1 MPNSEAAKAIEAV
14 LRRIPDRWETIAVD
28 QLTSTE
34 QRVLRLLVGAG
45 LAEHRA
51 TVRIEMAGQA
61 EAFEATIAV
70 TGEAGLLQAIEPVLA
85 ETWARWSGAL
95 SDWNRSTGAGG
106 RPFRMTK
113 VGGEEWRLT
122 EHGVMARA
130 DLDVPLDRR
139 LSPGA
144 AAIVGSRERVINF
157 VLKAGPLAERPIVPG
172 SGRLVALRT
181 VPSGAGIAPAPS
193 TAPMPINLANAC
205 EIAAALREALLP
217 MFEAAMRPG
226 APETTAPAAGPAAP
240 ASGMSWQE
248 AMRLAEAHVK
258 KHDGAFPG
266 RNELARIIGCSRAT
280 MTKAIKQSPYLKA
293 RAAEAKKSG
302 IREMQL
308 KAPIDRA
315 PAGDDSAPRR
325 SDLSANNGNAEPEP
339 LDAYHAGD
347 DEEEDPADTVHKL
360 AAQQRAELM
369 REERQRRRAA
379 KDGKLKE

>member
-1 MPNSEAAKAIEAV
+1 MTDSEAAKAIEAL
-14 LRRIPDRWETIAVD
+14 LRRIPDRWETVAVD
-28 QLTSTE
+28 RLTSAE
-34 QRVLRLLVGAG
+34 HRVLRLLVGAG
-45 LAEHRA
+45 LVEHRA

-70 TGEAGLLQAIEPVLA
+70 TGEAGLLQAIEPILA
-85 ETWARWSGAL
+85 ETWVRWSGAL

-113 VGGEEWRLT
+113 AGGEEWRLT

-144 AAIVGSRERVINF
+144 AATVGSRERVIDF
-157 VLKAGPLAERPIVPG
+157 VLREGPLADRPVVPG
-172 SGRLVALRT
+172 SGQLVALRT
-181 VPSGAGIAPAPS
+181 VPSGDGVAPPPA
-193 TAPMPINLANAC
+193 TAPMPINLANAG
-205 EIAAALREALLP
+205 EIAAELREALLP
-217 MFEAAMRPG
+217 MFEAVMRQG
-226 APETTAPAAGPAAP
+226 ALGTPVPAAGPAAP
-240 ASGMSWQE
+240 PRGMSWQE
-248 AMRLAEAHVK
+248 AMRFAEAHVK

-266 RNELARIIGCSRAT
+266 RNELARIIGCSQST

-302 IREMQL
+302 IREVQL
-308 KAPIDRA
+308 KASIDRA
-315 PAGDDSAPRR
+315 PAGGDSAPRR
-325 SDLSANNGNAEPEP
+325 SDLGGNNGQPEAEP

-347 DEEEDPADTVHKL
+347 DDYEDPADTVHEL

-379 KDGKLKE
+379 KDGKLKQ